1 MIVLRESFQDVVA
14 KLSEKKVFSL
24 DTETYGLS
32 PFKGDR
38 LFSIIVSTGEDSF
51 YFNFNPYPN
60 VDPECVLPYSL
71 CKELNVLTSDPETL
85 WYMHNAKFDL
95 HMTRNEGIWFG
106 GEVHCTESVA
116 RLIYNDYQGYSLSE
130 CAERIGFQKD
140 DTVEKYILKNNLW
153 KWEAPPGKK
162 TRVKKKYFSKVPL
175 SLIQPYGEQDAFIT
189 FKLGEYQREEL
200 QKIALT
206 TPPNKPTI
214 LQVYENEKKLTKTC
228 AKIERAGILIDRD
241 YCGKAIEYE
250 QTKYEEAK
258 EKFFELTGEGF
269 VDSNKALAT
278 AFTKLGET
286 FPTTDKGNPS
296 FTDDVLEGFNSP
308 VARLVQDIRSSQMRC
323 NTYFRSFLHHADSH
337 DRIHANMRQS
347 GTKTGR
353 FSYSDPNLQNLPKE
367 DTSPFPVRRA
377 FIPSPGK
384 FFTLIDYMQMEFR
397 LMLDYAGQTD
407 LIHKILAGHDPHEA
421 TAEMVRALGVPCT
434 RKEAKTLNFGI
445 VYGMGAEL
453 LGVKLYKTKDEA
465 SRFRRQYFEALP
477 KVKDVI
483 NGATKTAEKRGFVF
497 GGFGRRFHFPDH
509 RFTYRAFNA
518 IIQGTTADT
527 VKIAMNRIEAFRRK
541 DGAIQSQM
549 VLQVHDEL
557 VFETSEEERF
567 MIPVWKGIMENSYPH
582 QFIKLECDVSH
593 SYRSLY
599 DVEKGAD
606 RNPVQEPNSSEVKRA
621 PENLDSKNPAGSPAR
636 YS

>member
-1 MIVLRESFQDVVA
+1 MIVHRENFQDVVA

-38 LFSIIVSTGEDSF
+38 LFSIIINNGEDSF
-51 YFNFNPYPN
+51 YFNFHTYPN
-60 VDPECVLPYSL
+60 VEPDCVLPYSL
-71 CKELNVLTSDPETL
+71 CKELNSLTLQTDTL

-95 HMTRNEGIWFG
+95 HMTENEGVEYG
-106 GEVHCTESVA
+106 GEIHCTESAA
-116 RLIYNDYQGYSLSE
+116 RLIYNDYTGYSLEE
-130 CAERIGFQKD
+130 CAERIGFKKD
-140 DTVEKYILKNNLW
+140 DTVREYLLKNNLW

-162 TRVKKKYFSKVPL
+162 TRTKNLFFSKAPL
-175 SLIQPYGEQDAFIT
+175 SLIQPYGEQDAHIT
-189 FKLGEYQREEL
+189 FQLGEYQRAEL
-200 QKIALT
+200 QKIARSA
-206 TPPNKPTI
+206 PPNKPNI

-228 AKIERAGILIDRD
+228 AKIERTGILIDRD
-241 YCGKAIEYE
+241 YCERAIEYE
-250 QTKYEEAK
+250 KSKYEEAA
-258 EKFFELTGEGF
+258 EKFGELTGTPF
-269 VDSNKALAT
+269 VDSNKALAD

-286 FPTTDKGNPS
+286 FPTTEKGNPS

-308 VARLVQDIRSSQMRC
+308 VARLVQDLRSSQMRC
-323 NTYFRSFLHHADSH
+323 NTYFRSFLHHADKH
-337 DRIHANMRQS
+337 DRIHANIRQS

-384 FFTLIDYMQMEFR
+384 FFTLIDYKQQEFR

-407 LIHKILAGHDPHEA
+407 LIGKILEGHDPHEA
-421 TAEMVRALGVPCT
+421 TAEMVRALGSPCT
-434 RKEAKTLNFGI
+434 RKEAKIINFGI
-445 VYGMGAEL
+445 AYGMGAEK
-453 LGVKLYKTKDEA
+453 LGIKLGKTKEEA

-477 KVKDVI
+477 NVKAVI

-497 GGFGRRFHFPDH
+497 NWFGRRFHFPDPK
-509 RFTYRAFNA
+509 FAYRAFNA
-518 IIQGTTADT
+518 IDQGGGADA
-527 VKIAMNRIEAFRRK
+527 VKVAMNKIADFHRH
-541 DGAIQSQM
+541 DGALQSEM

-557 VFETSEEERF
+557 VFETREEERF
-567 MIPVWKGIMENSYPH
+567 MIPVWKEIMENVYPY
-582 QFIKLECDVSH
+582 QYIKLECDVSH

-606 RNPVQEPNSSEVKRA
+606 RNTVQESDSSSLELSTK
-621 PENLDSKNPAGSPAR
+621 NLCSEDSATRSEGDA
-636 YS
+636 